1 MTWNNS
7 DTWQKN
13 SDGWV
18 ETMNKSKEDKEKYRK
33 YADKTEQPIPYR
45 KWLKD
50 RGMNLTFN
58 LARLLDD

>member
-50 RGMNLTFN
+50 RNEN
-58 LARLLDD
+58 IR